1 MPVNA
6 KPTSP
11 NAGQIELAPQA
22 SEGFRL
28 MRYFMLTSLIAFT
41 VVGIALY
48 VLQRQEVIFF
58 EKSQRAQTALFS
70 KAQLDLSSEQEVAAR
85 NVLVAVHETG
95 HVNLTRFFA
104 NMLWEKNIAP
114 FMAKVQQL
122 PDNHC
127 RTLAIGEEAGRTSR
141 VDARQACFAEIGRK
155 IMALPGFASLD
166 ATAYAAMR
174 TSTVFKIKVF
184 DRRGITVYSSEHSQI
199 GEDKAENLG
208 WKTAVNGL
216 PASELTHRDRF
227 SAFEGVVENRDLISS
242 YIPVRAFDK
251 VDVIGVFEI
260 YSDVTPFL
268 KQIKGA
274 TTSSQEITAA
284 NLAKAERAAMLNQQK
299 VDSSSDRFLMIVGGL
314 LALLYAALLFL
325 VRNGQRIIDEQS
337 RAQEQSAWREQQWHR
352 EKMAAL
358 ATMAANVSHEL
369 GNRLATISGLAED
382 IADRRDGAGCSTNQT
397 KLILEETQR
406 IAGMIRQIADF
417 AAARSEKPE
426 LVDINQMAKAVCDF
440 LGFDSR
446 FHSTRIEFRPDNLL
460 PACVVIPDHLNEVLI
475 NLLQACVESETKP
488 AQILLETKSYGAGA
502 QVCIVCEP
510 SPANVVGSTRD
521 SIPASMV
528 ESAQR
533 RMVAMGGQ
541 LVSTE
546 AGMEIILPGSEVPS

>member
-1 MPVNA
+1 MPVNM
-6 KPTSP
+6 KPTSL
-11 NAGQIELAPQA
+11 NARPIELAPHA

-28 MRYFMLTSLIAFT
+28 LRYFTLTSLISFT

-58 EKSQRAQTALFS
+58 EKSQGAQTALFS
-70 KAQLDLSSEQEVAAR
+70 KAQSELSGEQEVAAR

-114 FMAKVQQL
+114 FMARVQQL

-127 RTLAIGEEAGRTSR
+127 RTLAIGKELGRASN

-166 ATAYAAMR
+166 AMAYAAMR

-184 DRRGITVYSSEHSQI
+184 DRRGITIYSSEHSQI
-199 GEDKAENLG
+199 GDDKAANQG
-208 WKTAVNGL
+208 WKSAVNGQ

-242 YIPVRAFDK
+242 YIPVRASEK
-251 VDVIGVFEI
+251 GDVVGVFEI

-274 TTSSQEITAA
+274 AMSSQEINAA

-299 VDSSSDRFLMIVGGL
+299 VVSSSDRFLMIVGGL

-325 VRNGQRIIDEQS
+325 VRNGQRIIDDQS
-337 RAQEQSAWREQQWHR
+337 RAQEQLARREQHWHR

-358 ATMAANVSHEL
+358 ATMAANVSHQL

-382 IADRRDGAGCSTNQT
+382 IADRRDGIGSSSNQP

-440 LGFDSR
+440 LSFDSR
-446 FHSTRIEFRPDNLL
+446 FHSTRIEFTPDKLL

-475 NLLQACVESETKP
+475 SLLQACVEGETKP
-488 AQILLETKSYGAGA
+488 TRIVLGTKSHGVGA
-502 QVCIVCEP
+502 QVYIVCEP
-510 SPANVVGSTRD
+510 SPAKQVGSTRD

-533 RMVAMGGQ
+533 RIAAMGGQ

>member
-1 MPVNA
+1 MPVNM
-6 KPTSP
+6 KPTSLH
-11 NAGQIELAPQA
+11 ALAIELAPHA
-22 SEGFRL
+22 SEQFRL
-28 MRYFMLTSLIAFT
+28 LRYFTLTSLIAFT

-58 EKSQRAQTALFS
+58 EKSQGAQTALFS
-70 KAQLDLSSEQEVAAR
+70 KAQSELSGEQEVAAR

-114 FMAKVQQL
+114 FMARVQQV
-122 PDNHC
+122 PDDHC
-127 RTLAIGEEAGRTSR
+127 RTLAIGEESGRASN

-166 ATAYAAMR
+166 AMAYAAMR

-184 DRRGITVYSSEHSQI
+184 DRRGITIYSSEHSQI
-199 GEDKAENLG
+199 GDDKAANQG
-208 WKTAVNGL
+208 WKSAVNGQ

-242 YIPVRAFDK
+242 YIPVRASEK
-251 VDVIGVFEI
+251 GDVIGVFEI

-274 TTSSQEITAA
+274 AMSSQEINVA

-299 VDSSSDRFLMIVGGL
+299 VVSSSDRFLMIVGGL
-314 LALLYAALLFL
+314 LALLYAALFFL
-325 VRNGQRIIDEQS
+325 VRNGQRIIDDQS
-337 RAQEQSAWREQQWHR
+337 RAQKQSARREQHWHR

-358 ATMAANVSHEL
+358 ATMAANVSHQL

-382 IADRRDGAGCSTNQT
+382 IADRRDGIGSSSNQP

-440 LGFDSR
+440 LSFDSR
-446 FHSTRIEFRPDNLL
+446 FHSTRIEFIPDKLL

-475 NLLQACVESETKP
+475 SLLQACVEGETKP
-488 AQILLETKSYGAGA
+488 TRIVLGTKSYGDGA
-502 QVCIVCEP
+502 QVYIVCEP
-510 SPANVVGSTRD
+510 SPARQVGSVRD

-533 RMVAMGGQ
+533 RIAAMGGQ

-546 AGMEIILPGSEVPS
+546 ARMEIILPGSEVPS